1 MILKKTKI
9 SIAIIIIFSL
19 IISIMI
25 NEYYLGV
32 ISQFSEPVHQSDM
45 ILDAYY
51 YWQQGKIIFD
61 QWGITSN
68 IDVYH
73 YNSPTLNSTG
83 VVFIASVL
91 SGVGLNAHTIPLFLG
106 FIYFNLSLKKDFNP
120 DKLPTLI
127 LLLSL
132 CPLPFI
138 NSKEAY
144 IYIASM
150 IMYQAF
156 YSFGLK
162 SFLYFLFSLSLLFFA
177 RYEIVFILITAYF
190 LMFIDSKFKL
200 ILTILILMSLFLIYK
215 QNFLAGPI
223 QLETY
228 LSSING
234 LVFGGNNQY
243 VLITSDEN
251 LIVIFGARFL
261 CFIFLPIKW
270 LLGIIDLFNKTLSSQ
285 DAINV
290 LEQFLFVICYFT
302 YFIFFLKL
310 KKLRSMYSSL
320 KEFRW
325 LCNVVFLYLFY
336 YGIFVFHQPTRQVIF
351 ILSIFLIYTSAIKN
365 RNQRASLICQS

>member
-19 IISIMI
+19 IISIII

-32 ISQFSEPVHQSDM
+32 ISQFSEPVTQRDM

-51 YWQQGKIIFD
+51 YWQMGKIIFD
-61 QWGITSN
+61 QWGLTSN
-68 IDVYH
+68 FDVYH

-83 VVFIASVL
+83 VVFIASAL
-91 SGVGLNAHTIPLFLG
+91 SSVGLNAHTIPFFLG
-106 FIYFNLSLKKDFNP
+106 FIYFILGLKKDFNP
-120 DKLPTLI
+120 DKLPTVI

-132 CPLPFI
+132 CPLAFI

-156 YSFGLK
+156 YSSGLK
-162 SFLYFLFSLSLLFFA
+162 SLIYLLFSLALLIFA
-177 RYEIVFILITAYF
+177 RYEIIFILILGYF

-200 ILTILILMSLFLIYK
+200 ILTVLISMSLFLIYK
-215 QNFLAGPI
+215 QTFLAGPI
-223 QLETY
+223 QLETL

-251 LIVIFGARFL
+251 LMVILGVRFL

-270 LLGIIDLFNKTLSSQ
+270 LFGIIDLFDKSLSFQ
-285 DAINV
+285 DAINAF
-290 LEQFLFVICYFT
+290 EQFLFVICYFI

-310 KKLRSMYSSL
+310 KKLRSMYNSL

-325 LCNVVFLYLFY
+325 LCNVVFIYLFY

-351 ILSIFLIYTSAIKN
+351 MLSIFLIYTSAIKN
-365 RNQRASLICQS
+365 RNQRAS